1 MWFHPG
7 KMAAPIREEAVWN
20 RLRVPWPGCS
30 AGIVVPDHHASVGC
44 FAVVK
49 KEGRA
54 LDNILTDKAM
64 VAEQCLLRAIIYRFR
79 HQMSH
84 HKPYQSLKQVEQC
97 LKRLNLM
104 NLGKAIQ
111 ILTQLG
117 PMYQKSE
124 NAAECLVPSQ
134 PVIEVVMVKIL
145 GGCKLVLRLL
155 ECCCAAF
162 LLSVKHLCLQ
172 EHILLNTLVSGLL
185 SRLWLL
191 SRGVLKSL
199 SSLYNILFELHRE
212 VSEIQPSPYI
222 KGFAFPPEINE
233 FVGTSYSEIKKKMPR
248 AFVMKKAR
256 SGWMNKLFAASKAT
270 SQSQL
275 ETAAGPTAV
284 GGKMRNSQN
293 AVDIGKPVLVNRT
306 NRDLGKEV
314 SRFDV
319 KTLCKYPH
327 PAPQKNIK
335 FRVKLP
341 GSKQKSKSTSHKSLR
356 SQHLKSFVSKFQEA
370 TSFEELS
377 DSLRTT
383 IIWCKNNKL
392 GSEAF
397 FLGMKC
403 LKTRRLQHVE
413 AQGCRLQRKLGCVK
427 ATLCKYLTLSSCR
440 RKPNQML
447 RTHSHLRMRSKR
459 SRSSRHVSKRTPS
472 SIIPVSS
479 DTPDFNKGEIFLS
492 SQFWTPTNN
501 SSNVIGEEQAQVDCS
516 ASIVETSDAPIQK
529 EIENEDDIDDIFKAI
544 GL

>member
-1 MWFHPG
+1 MWFNPG
-7 KMAAPIREEAVWN
+7 KMAAPRGEEEMWN

-30 AGIVVPDHHASVGC
+30 APLAVPDHHASVGC
-44 FAVVK
+44 FAVVR
-49 KEGRA
+49 KEGHA
-54 LDNILTDKAM
+54 LNNMLRDKAM
-64 VAEQCLLRAIIYRFR
+64 VAEQCLLRTVIYRFR
-79 HQMSH
+79 YKMSR

-104 NLGKAIQ
+104 NLEKAIQ
-111 ILTQLG
+111 DLTQLG

-124 NAAECLVPSQ
+124 KTAESSVPSQ

-172 EHILLNTLVSGLL
+172 EHILLNTLLSGLL

-191 SRGVLKSL
+191 YRGVLKSL
-199 SSLYNILFELHRE
+199 CSLYKILFELHRE

-233 FVGTSYSEIKKKMPR
+233 FLGPSYSEIKKKMPR
-248 AFVMKKAR
+248 ACVMKKAG

-270 SQSQL
+270 SQSPL
-275 ETAAGPTAV
+275 ATAASPTTV
-284 GGKMRNSQN
+284 NRKMRSSQN
-293 AVDIGKPVLVNRT
+293 AVDIGKPVLINRT
-306 NRDLGKEV
+306 NRDLGKEMK
-314 SRFDV
+314 FDV
-319 KTLCKYPH
+319 KTLCKYPN

-335 FRVKLP
+335 TRVKPP

-356 SQHLKSFVSKFQEA
+356 FQHLKSFVSKFQEA
-370 TSFEELS
+370 ASFEELS
-377 DSLRTT
+377 DTLRTT

-392 GSEAF
+392 GPEAF

-413 AQGCRLQRKLGCVK
+413 AQGCRLKRKLGCVK

-440 RKPNQML
+440 RKPNQ
-447 RTHSHLRMRSKR
+447 THSHLRMKSKR
-459 SRSSRHVSKRTPS
+459 SKSKHVSKRTPS
-472 SIIPVSS
+472 STIPVLS
-479 DTPDFNKGEIFLS
+479 DTPDFNKGGIFLS

-501 SSNVIGEEQAQVDCS
+501 RSNVIGEEQAQVDNS

-529 EIENEDDIDDIFKAI
+529 EIIGNEDDIDDIFKAI